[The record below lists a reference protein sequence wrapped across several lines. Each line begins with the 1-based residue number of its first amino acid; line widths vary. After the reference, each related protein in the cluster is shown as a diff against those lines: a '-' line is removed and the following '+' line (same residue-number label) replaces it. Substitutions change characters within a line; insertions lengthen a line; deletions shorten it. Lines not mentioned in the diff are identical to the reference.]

1 MRGGWIYALPAPHH
15 DRALAVELGLDPAFE
30 HVDHLEID
38 VVIVA
43 LRDLFR
49 AAGRNE
55 ADHVSPHHSVG
66 GLGDAEIAVFRVAP
80 QSAFEVFFP
89 MMADHEALP
98 RLGLPSRRA
107 GSLGRGAPP
116 RRGWSSRPS

>member
-1 MRGGWIYALPAPHH
+1 MPRTLYDKIW
-15 DRALAVELGLDPAFE
+15 E
-30 HVDHLEID
+30 DHLEID

-55 ADHVSPHHSVG
+55 ADHVGPHHPVG
-66 GLGDAEIAVFRVAP
+66 GLGDAEIAVLRVAA

-89 MMADHEALP
+89 MVADDEALSRFGLP
-98 RLGLPSRRA
+98 SCRARGNASPLGRGLPSR
-107 GSLGRGAPP
+107 PP
-116 RRGWSSRPS
+116 A